1 MVPITEEWVRELLR
15 AGEALNTTALC
26 HNLDVLKITCEPE
39 FGYIHIEGSQ
49 VEESTK
55 DTNVT
60 EVFRATQWRDL
71 EPTIKIAPQVAA
83 TTTGADS
90 LGGL

>member
-15 AGEALNTTALC
+15 AGEALNTAALR
-26 HNLDVLKITCEPE
+26 HNIDSLKIVCEPE
-39 FGYIHIEGSQ
+39 FGYVRIEG
-49 VEESTK
+49 K
-55 DTNVT
+55 YDDKK
-60 EVFRATQWRDL
+60 VFEASVFCGI